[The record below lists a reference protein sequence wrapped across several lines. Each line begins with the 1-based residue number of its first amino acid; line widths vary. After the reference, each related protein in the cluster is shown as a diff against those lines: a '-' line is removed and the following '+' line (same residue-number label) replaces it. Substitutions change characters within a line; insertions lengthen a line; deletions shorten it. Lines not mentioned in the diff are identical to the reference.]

1 MLRNY
6 LLLALLG
13 LTACGSLLRPE
24 GARKELSPDEPTRL
38 HNFLDEVYA
47 TATDRARVE
56 AALEGNPIT
65 VAIWDSL
72 DPAQIDRVLG
82 WLLDCKKRLDDDFQ
96 SRGTSEEFR
105 QEKAAASQWIRWELA
120 EQEWYAHRNLLSSA
134 GGMHRL
140 PARYL
145 WQTMEPE
152 NLEDWRLYVSLLE
165 QIPAYLGQLEAT
177 LQYSADRQTLP
188 PKQVLRRARTA
199 CLNWLAGRPFA
210 ALSSSDSPWLSQ
222 AYDALEQSK
231 TLTPSDR
238 EDLRAAI
245 DRALTQKVG
254 PAYQQLATT
263 LDELRGK
270 APAEPGTW
278 ARKDGAAWYGY
289 RLGRIAGERTV
300 PDELHALGLSEVDRL
315 HKRLSAALQRM
326 GTPTQTDFFLKQL
339 REGVGAAE
347 GTEARWPMDV
357 RSNLEVAQQ
366 RCKPLFPNTD
376 LPGLEVTTAVNLAT
390 AQLLPV
396 QYMPG
401 RNPRIELFP
410 GTWKDT
416 PRAMIPA
423 WTFAQGIPGD
433 HLRTQITRQQTTVP
447 ILLRTMELPSIEAG
461 WRLYATRL
469 AFEFQMYSGPQ
480 DELGQI
486 LLELW
491 HAACLVTDTGLHS
504 QEWSPEQAETY
515 LLDNSAFR
523 RAICVQSVRDSIER
537 PGRQCASTIG
547 LLQIAGLR
555 DETQARLG
563 PAFNPNAF
571 HRALLAKSVFPIKQ
585 IREAMSL
592 WSLEQL

>member
-38 HNFLDEVYA
+38 HNFLDEVHA
-47 TATDRARVE
+47 TATDRARVA
-56 AALEGNPIT
+56 AALDGTALT
-65 VAIWDSL
+65 VSIWDSL
-72 DPAQIDRVLG
+72 DPGQIDRVVG
-82 WLLDCKKRLDDDFQ
+82 WLSDCKQRMEDDFQ
-96 SRGTSEEFR
+96 SSRMTEEFGL
-105 QEKAAASQWIRWELA
+105 EKAAARQWIRWELA
-120 EQEWYAHRNLLSSA
+120 EQEWFAHDNLLSEA
-134 GGMHRL
+134 EGMHRL

-152 NLEDWRLYVSLLE
+152 SLQDWQRYVSLLE
-165 QIPAYLGQLEAT
+165 QIPIYLEQLEAR
-177 LQYSADRQTLP
+177 LHASADRQTLP

-210 ALSSSDSPWLSQ
+210 ALSSSESPWLSQ
-222 AYDALEQSK
+222 ARTALDQCQSLTDA
-231 TLTPSDR
+231 DR
-238 EDLRAAI
+238 VELADAI

-254 PAYQQLATT
+254 PAYQRLAAT

-270 APAEPGTW
+270 APAEAGTW
-278 ARKDGAAWYGY
+278 ARRNGAAWYA
-289 RLGRIAGERTV
+289 LQLSRIAGERV
-300 PDELHALGLSEVDRL
+300 SPDELHETGLSEVARL

-347 GTEARWPMDV
+347 GTEEKWPMDV
-357 RSNLEVAQQ
+357 RSSLEVAHE
-366 RCKPLFPNTD
+366 RCLPLFPGD
-376 LPGLEVTTAVNLAT
+376 KLPGLQVVVGTNLAT

-396 QYMPG
+396 QYKPG
-401 RNPRIELFP
+401 RVPSIELFP
-410 GTWKDT
+410 GAWKDT

-423 WTFAQGIPGD
+423 WTFAQGVPGE
-433 HLRTQITRQQTTVP
+433 HLRAQVIQRQTSVP
-447 ILLRTMELPSIEAG
+447 VLLRTMELPSIEAG

-491 HAACLVTDTGLHS
+491 HAARLVADTGLHS
-504 QEWSPEQAETY
+504 QEWSQEQAETY

-523 RAICVQSVRDSIER
+523 RAICVQAVRDSIER
-537 PGRQCASTIG
+537 PGRMCAATVG
-547 LLQIAGLR
+547 LLQIAEVR
-555 DETQARLG
+555 AESQARLG
-563 PAFNPNAF
+563 PTFNPNAF

-585 IREAMSL
+585 VREAMQL